1 MKKSNSL
8 FYVVTLGFLC
18 AFAPMCSDLYLPSM
32 PTIMKD
38 FNTSPSLIQ
47 LSLTVSFL
55 GLALGQIII
64 GPISD
69 AYGRLRPLLAS
80 LAIFSLTSFLC
91 AVADNIFFFVA
102 VRFLQGLSASGGIV
116 LTRSIACDRY
126 RGSELTSFMSFLM
139 AINSV
144 APILAPIIGSF
155 VISFASWHVLFY
167 LLVGWGIV
175 LILMTLKF
183 VSESHPKEKR
193 DPNIIASF
201 KLMKVE
207 LLNKRFMFATISLSA
222 VMGGF
227 FSYLAASPFIF
238 QVIYGFTP
246 FEYSLTFAF
255 ISLCL
260 TFISILAGRIAKK
273 FGELKTVCFAY
284 VMMLVSAVVI
294 MFIALSVPQ
303 SFIPVLAALAVFC
316 SMMALSQAA
325 GFGIVMSLKKGGSGS
340 ASGLFGVMCFLFGSL
355 ISPIVGVM
363 GEKSMIPLGCNLIA
377 CVLVAMLL
385 LKLAVGKKDE

>member
-8 FYVVTLGFLC
+8 FYVVTLGLLC

-80 LAIFSLTSFLC
+80 LAIFSLTSFFC
-91 AVADNIFFFVA
+91 AVSDNIFFFVA
-102 VRFLQGLSASGGIV
+102 VRFLQGLSAAGGIV
-116 LTRSIACDRY
+116 LTRSIACDKY
-126 RGSELTSFMSFLM
+126 KGSELTSFMSFLM

-167 LLVGWGIV
+167 LLVGWGIL

-207 LLNKRFMFATISLSA
+207 LLNTRFMFASISLSA

-260 TFISILAGRIAKK
+260 TVISILAGRISKK

-284 VMMLVSAVVI
+284 AMMLLSAVVI

-363 GEKSMIPLGCNLIA
+363 GEKSMIPLGCNLIG

-385 LKLAVGKKDE
+385 LKLAVGKKTE